1 MVNKNNRQENNK
13 TKRRRN
19 TKMKR
24 YEFVYLY
31 DVVDGNPNGNADAG
45 NMPRQDAETSQ
56 GLVTDGCEKR
66 KVRNYVEI
74 TRGGTAG
81 YAIHVREKAILNQ
94 HQELAYAKLGLDKTK
109 PDQASVDAART
120 WMCKQFYDVRT
131 FGAVMST
138 GNKEKSE
145 RANCGQVRG
154 PVQLVFG
161 RSIDPIIVEDHSITR
176 IAIASQKEAN
186 DQKGENRTMGRK
198 YTVPYGL
205 YRMHGFVNPF
215 LADQTGFSEA
225 DLDLLWEAL
234 INLFELDRSAA
245 RGFMSARRLI
255 VFEHE
260 SKLGNAPAYKLFEAV
275 KVTKRVEVPRSY
287 TDYEVTIGELPKGVT
302 LIEKI

>member
-1 MVNKNNRQENNK
+1 LRITDNK
-13 TKRRRN
+13 TKN
-19 TKMKR
+19 WDGEKMKR

-31 DVVDGNPNGNADAG
+31 DVADGNPNGNPDAG

-74 TRGGTAG
+74 TRSGEAG
-81 YAIHVREKAILNQ
+81 YAIHVREKAILNV
-94 HQELAYAKLGLDKTK
+94 HQELAYTKLGLDKTK
-109 PDQASVDAART
+109 PDQASIDAGRV
-120 WMCKQFYDVRT
+120 WMCKEFYDVRA

-138 GNKEKSE
+138 GNKEKLT

-154 PVQLVFG
+154 PVQLLFG

-176 IAIASQKEAN
+176 IAIASQEEA
-186 DQKGENRTMGRK
+186 DKQKGENRTMGRK
-198 YTVPYGL
+198 YTVPYAL
-205 YRMHGFVNPF
+205 YRTHGFVNPF
-215 LADQTGFSEA
+215 LAEQTGFNEK
-225 DLDLLWEAL
+225 DLGLLWEAL
-234 INLFELDRSAA
+234 INMFEFDRSAA

-287 TDYEVTIGELPKGVT
+287 ADYEVTIGELPKGVT